1 MIERRAGFC
10 TAFFSKIEG
19 EQMEQGK
26 SRLAQEFEKKEA
38 GRLVRLN
45 KYISEAGLCS
55 RREADRLIEAGRV
68 QVDGK
73 TAVSG
78 QKVSDNQEILVDG
91 KSISKEEEMVLLAV
105 NKPRGVVCTTD
116 KRWGDQTVEELIH
129 YPKRVFYMG
138 RLDKDSEGLLLMT
151 NNGEI
156 LNKMMRAGNYHE
168 KEYLVRVN
176 RPVTEA
182 FLSGMAKGDIPV
194 QEQQTRP
201 CKVEKTGER
210 TFRIIL
216 TQGLNRQI
224 RRMCEYFG
232 YQVVK
237 LKRIRIMNIMLGDL
251 PTGSYREISREEQEE
266 LYRRIQG
273 SSNQPVRENRGRR
286 EEWKKKDSE

>member
-26 SRLAQEFEKKEA
+26 SRLAQEFEKKEE

-138 RLDKDSEGLLLMT
+138 RLDKNSEGLLLMT

-182 FLSGMAKGDIPV
+182 FLSGMAKGGIPV

-273 SSNQPVRENRGRR
+273 SSNQPVRENKGRR

>member
-19 EQMEQGK
+19 EQTEQGK
-26 SRLAQEFEKKEA
+26 SRLAQEFEKKEE

-182 FLSGMAKGDIPV
+182 FLSGMAKGGIPV

>member
-26 SRLAQEFEKKEA
+26 SRLAQEFEKREK
-38 GRLVRLN
+38 GQLVRLN

-73 TAVSG
+73 TAVPG

-91 KSISKEEEMVLLAV
+91 KSIFKEEEMVLLAV

-182 FLSGMAKGDIPV
+182 FLSGMAKGGIPV

-201 CKVEKTGER
+201 CNVEKTGER

-273 SSNQPVRENRGRR
+273 SSNQPVRENRDRR

>member
-26 SRLAQEFEKKEA
+26 SRLAQEFEKREK
-38 GRLVRLN
+38 GQLVRLN

-73 TAVSG
+73 TAVPG

-182 FLSGMAKGDIPV
+182 FLSGMAKGGIPV

-201 CKVEKTGER
+201 CNVEKTGER

-273 SSNQPVRENRGRR
+273 SSNQPVRENRDRR

>member
-1 MIERRAGFC
+1 
-10 TAFFSKIEG
+10 
-19 EQMEQGK
+19 MEQGK
-26 SRLAQEFEKKEA
+26 SRLAQEFEKKEE

-182 FLSGMAKGDIPV
+182 FLSGMAKGGIPV

-237 LKRIRIMNIMLGDL
+237 LKRIRIMNIALGDL
-251 PTGSYREISREEQEE
+251 PSGSYREVSREEQEE

-273 SSNQPVRENRGRR
+273 STNQPFGKNKGRR
-286 EEWKKKDSE
+286 EEWKKRDSE

>member
-1 MIERRAGFC
+1 
-10 TAFFSKIEG
+10 
-19 EQMEQGK
+19 MEQGK
-26 SRLAQEFEKKEA
+26 SRLAQEFEKREE
-38 GRLVRLN
+38 GQLVRLN

-182 FLSGMAKGDIPV
+182 FLSGMAKGGIPV

-201 CKVEKTGER
+201 CNVEKTGER

>member
-26 SRLAQEFEKKEA
+26 SRLAQEFEKKEE

-91 KSISKEEEMVLLAV
+91 KSISKEEEMVLLVV

-182 FLSGMAKGDIPV
+182 FLSGMAKGGIPV

>member
-1 MIERRAGFC
+1 
-10 TAFFSKIEG
+10 
-19 EQMEQGK
+19 MEQGK
-26 SRLAQEFEKKEA
+26 SRLAQEFEKKEE

-45 KYISEAGLCS
+45 KYICEAGLCS

>member
-26 SRLAQEFEKKEA
+26 SRLAQEFEKREE
-38 GRLVRLN
+38 GQLVRLN

-182 FLSGMAKGDIPV
+182 FLSGMAKGGIPV

-201 CKVEKTGER
+201 CNVEKTGER

-273 SSNQPVRENRGRR
+273 SSNQPVRENRDRR

>member
-1 MIERRAGFC
+1 
-10 TAFFSKIEG
+10 
-19 EQMEQGK
+19 MEQGK
-26 SRLAQEFEKKEA
+26 SRLVQEFEKREKSQ
-38 GRLVRLN
+38 LVRLN

-182 FLSGMAKGDIPV
+182 FLSGMAKGGIPV

>member
-1 MIERRAGFC
+1 
-10 TAFFSKIEG
+10 
-19 EQMEQGK
+19 MEQGK
-26 SRLAQEFEKKEA
+26 SRLAQEFEKREE
-38 GRLVRLN
+38 GQLVRLN

-182 FLSGMAKGDIPV
+182 FLSGMAKGGIPV

>member
-26 SRLAQEFEKKEA
+26 SRLAQEFEKKEE

-182 FLSGMAKGDIPV
+182 FLSGMAKGGIPV

-224 RRMCEYFG
+224 RKMCEYFG

>member
-26 SRLAQEFEKKEA
+26 SRLAQEFEKREK
-38 GRLVRLN
+38 GQLVRLN

-73 TAVSG
+73 TAVPG

-182 FLSGMAKGDIPV
+182 FLSEMAKGGIPV

-201 CKVEKTGER
+201 CKVKKTGER

>member
-1 MIERRAGFC
+1 
-10 TAFFSKIEG
+10 
-19 EQMEQGK
+19 MEQGK
-26 SRLAQEFEKKEA
+26 SRLAQEFEKKEE

-151 NNGEI
+151 NNGE
-156 LNKMMRAGNYHE
+156 
-168 KEYLVRVN
+168 
-176 RPVTEA
+176 
-182 FLSGMAKGDIPV
+182 
-194 QEQQTRP
+194 
-201 CKVEKTGER
+201 

>member
-26 SRLAQEFEKKEA
+26 SRLAQEFEKREE
-38 GRLVRLN
+38 GQLVRLN

-73 TAVSG
+73 TAVPG

-182 FLSGMAKGDIPV
+182 FLSGMAKGGIPV

-201 CKVEKTGER
+201 CNVEKTGER

-273 SSNQPVRENRGRR
+273 SSNQPVRENRDRR

>member
-26 SRLAQEFEKKEA
+26 SRLAQEFEKREK
-38 GRLVRLN
+38 GQLVRLN

-182 FLSGMAKGDIPV
+182 FLSGMAKGGIPV

>member
-26 SRLAQEFEKKEA
+26 SRLAQEFEKKEE

-176 RPVTEA
+176 RPVTES
-182 FLSGMAKGDIPV
+182 FLSGMAKGGIPV

>member
-1 MIERRAGFC
+1 
-10 TAFFSKIEG
+10 
-19 EQMEQGK
+19 MEQGK
-26 SRLAQEFEKKEA
+26 SRLAQEFEKKEE

-182 FLSGMAKGDIPV
+182 FLSGMAKGGIPV

-251 PTGSYREISREEQEE
+251 PTGSYREISQEEQEE

-273 SSNQPVRENRGRR
+273 SSNQPVRENRDRR

>member
-1 MIERRAGFC
+1 
-10 TAFFSKIEG
+10 
-19 EQMEQGK
+19 MEQGK
-26 SRLAQEFEKKEA
+26 SRLAQEFEKKEE

-55 RREADRLIEAGRV
+55 RREADRLIEARRV

-182 FLSGMAKGDIPV
+182 FLSRMAKGGIPV

>member
-26 SRLAQEFEKKEA
+26 SRLAQEFEKREK
-38 GRLVRLN
+38 GQLVRLN

-73 TAVSG
+73 TAVPG

-182 FLSGMAKGDIPV
+182 FLSGMAKGGIPV

>member
-26 SRLAQEFEKKEA
+26 SRLAQEFEKREE
-38 GRLVRLN
+38 GQLVRLN

-73 TAVSG
+73 TAVPG

-105 NKPRGVVCTTD
+105 NKTRGVVCTTD

-182 FLSGMAKGDIPV
+182 FLSGMAKGGIPV

-201 CKVEKTGER
+201 CNVEKTGER

>member
-26 SRLAQEFEKKEA
+26 SRLAQEFEKREK
-38 GRLVRLN
+38 GQLVRLN

-73 TAVSG
+73 TAVPG

-182 FLSGMAKGDIPV
+182 FLSGMAKGGIPV

-273 SSNQPVRENRGRR
+273 SSNQPVRENRDRR

>member
-26 SRLAQEFEKKEA
+26 SRLAQEFEKREKSQ
-38 GRLVRLN
+38 LVRLN

-73 TAVSG
+73 TAVPG

-91 KSISKEEEMVLLAV
+91 KSIFKEEEMVLLAV

-182 FLSGMAKGDIPV
+182 FLSGMAKGGIPV

-201 CKVEKTGER
+201 CNVEKTGER

>member
-26 SRLAQEFEKKEA
+26 SRLAQEFEKKEE

-138 RLDKDSEGLLLMT
+138 RLDKNSEGLLLMT

-182 FLSGMAKGDIPV
+182 FLSGMAKGGIPV

>member
-26 SRLAQEFEKKEA
+26 SRLAQEFEKREE

-73 TAVSG
+73 TAVPG

-91 KSISKEEEMVLLAV
+91 KSIFKEEEMVLLAV

-182 FLSGMAKGDIPV
+182 FLSGMAKGGIPV

-201 CKVEKTGER
+201 CNVEKTGER